1 MVAAGVLENRGHL
14 VRIAAS
20 GYEAL
25 AAFENE
31 DFDLVVMDVQMPV
44 MDGLD
49 CTRAIREK
57 EKARGG
63 HIPIIALTAHA
74 MSGDRDRC
82 LSAGMDGYAS
92 KPVRAEDLFRE
103 IERVRLIWA
112 APAVAER

>member
-1 MVAAGVLENRGHL
+1 
-14 VRIAAS
+14 
-20 GYEAL
+20 
-25 AAFENE
+25 
-31 DFDLVVMDVQMPV
+31 
-44 MDGLD
+44 
-49 CTRAIREK
+49 
-57 EKARGG
+57 
-63 HIPIIALTAHA
+63 